1 MGGRLDFAGFDPFF
15 KAADETLG
23 RMPDI
28 RTLGFRATIERAA
41 RLVVGLLPDHVDPAA
56 LAHRLH
62 TEATDTVARNLPILE
77 RLAGRYRLGV
87 VSNFTGNLRPC
98 LVELGLAR
106 FFSVLSDSALVGWSK
121 PDRRIFEHTLAELNV
136 SPQQAWM
143 VGDNFEADIRGAAGV
158 GIRTCWLAPSDR
170 TAPPGA
176 ERVPTARI
184 SRLPEVERV
193 LE

>member
-1 MGGRLDFAGFDPFF
+1 MA
-15 KAADETLG
+15 
-23 RMPDI
+23 
-28 RTLGFRATIERAA
+28 
-41 RLVVGLLPDHVDPAA
+41 GLLPDRVDAAA
-56 LAHRLH
+56 LARRLH
-62 TEATDTVARNLPILE
+62 TEATDTVARNIPILE
-77 RLAGRYRLGV
+77 RLARRYRLAV

-98 LVELGLAR
+98 LEELGLAR

-143 VGDNFEADIRGAAGV
+143 VGDNFEADIRGAAAL
-158 GIRTCWLAPSDR
+158 GIRTCWLAPADR

-176 ERVPTARI
+176 GRVPTTRI
-184 SRLPEVERV
+184 SRFPEVERV